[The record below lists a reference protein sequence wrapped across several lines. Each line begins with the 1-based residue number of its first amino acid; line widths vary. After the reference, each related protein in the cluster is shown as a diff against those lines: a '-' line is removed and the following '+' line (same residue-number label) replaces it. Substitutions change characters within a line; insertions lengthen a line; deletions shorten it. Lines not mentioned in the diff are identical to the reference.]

1 MTIFIVLAG
10 VALLAGFGA
19 KQFARHRSR
28 QGLVLRMQALSA
40 RADDGRGLAIG
51 RQADDGQSLLGR
63 IVLAVPGIET
73 VERWLVRAGGEQTLT
88 RFAARVLQV
97 AAGVGALAGLASG
110 SVAFGLLGAGAGGV
124 VVVAH
129 LRLRG
134 EKRRGEFEAQL
145 PEALDFIG
153 RALRAG
159 HGLTMAIGMVGD
171 ELPAPIGP
179 EFRTVFDEINFG
191 VPFDDALANL
201 SGRVVSMDLN
211 FFVIA
216 TRIHRETGGNFTEII
231 GSISSTIRERM
242 KLQGKVRV
250 LSSEGR
256 FSGVLLGVLPFLIGG
271 LMTLVN
277 PEYMSELWF
286 SEKGQNL
293 VGIGLV
299 LIVLG
304 FAWMWHIARIRV

>member
-1 MTIFIVLAG
+1 MTNFIVLAG
-10 VALLAGFGA
+10 VALLAGFVA

-40 RADDGRGLAIG
+40 RADEGRSLAIG

-97 AAGVGALAGLASG
+97 AAGVGVIAGLASG
-110 SVAFGLLGAGAGGV
+110 SVGLGLLAAGAGGL

-145 PEALDFIG
+145 PEALDFVG

-201 SGRVVSMDLN
+201 SGRIVSMDLN

-242 KLQGKVRV
+242 QLQGKVRV

-277 PEYMSELWF
+277 SEYMSELWF